1 MKMKQD
7 TIDILCC
14 PQCRGEL
21 SFARTSDSFGHSDR
35 SMVCRNCGKKFTDTE
50 GFPDFLGETGL
61 KYSGKREKI
70 VRTLYAKVYTPV
82 NNFLF
87 LFCGGA
93 GNARREVLSR
103 LDLQDSFSVLETGMG
118 AGENYLWMNSKAKN
132 LRFYGIDI
140 QKQMMVHCME
150 NTQKWG
156 IQAELF
162 RADATNLPFKDEKF
176 DVVFHLGAINLFPDK
191 GRAIEEMIRVS
202 RPGTRIVIADETDK
216 AARLFNVFTGANDKV
231 TPPVDLIPG
240 NMINKSLEI
249 IWRGYGYLIQFT
261 KPYNPPNSK

>member
-1 MKMKQD
+1 MKMKPD
-7 TIDILCC
+7 SLDILCC
-14 PQCRGEL
+14 PECKGEL
-21 SFARTSDSFGHSDR
+21 AFAGASDNSGHSED
-35 SMVCRNCGKKFTDTE
+35 SLVCPGCGREFMDAE
-50 GFPDFLGETGL
+50 GYPDFLGEAGL
-61 KYSGKREKI
+61 KYSGRREKI
-70 VRTLYAKVYTPV
+70 VRTLYAKAYTPV

-103 LDLQDSFSVLETGMG
+103 LDLRDNFSVLETGMG
-118 AGENYLWMNSKAKN
+118 AGENYLWMKSKAEN

-140 QKQMMVHCME
+140 QKQMMMHCQA
-150 NTQKWG
+150 NTKKWG

-162 RADATNLPFKDEKF
+162 RADAADLPFKDEKF

-191 GRAIEEMIRVS
+191 RKAIEEMIRVA

-216 AARLFNVFTGANDKV
+216 AARLFNLFTGANEKV
-231 TPPVDLIPG
+231 TPPIDLIPG
-240 NMINKSLEI
+240 NMINKSLET

-261 KPYNPPNSK
+261 KPDNPRNS

>member
-1 MKMKQD
+1 MSMKPE

-14 PQCRGEL
+14 PQCKNDL
-21 SFARTSDSFGHSDR
+21 AFAGTSDSSGNSGGTLLCR
-35 SMVCRNCGKKFTDTE
+35 SCGKEFADTE
-50 GFPDFLGETGL
+50 GYHDFLGDTGL

-93 GNARREVLSR
+93 GNARREVMSR
-103 LDLQDSFSVLETGMG
+103 LELKDNYSVLETGMG
-118 AGENYLWMNSKAKN
+118 AGENYLWMKGKAKN

-140 QKQMMVHCME
+140 QKQMMEHCLE
-150 NTQKWG
+150 NIRKWG

-162 RADATNLPFKDEKF
+162 RADATDLPFKNEKF

-191 GRAIEEMIRVS
+191 RKAIEEMIRVA

-216 AARLFNVFTGANDKV
+216 AARLFNLFTGANDKV
-231 TPPVDLIPG
+231 TPPIDLVPG
-240 NMINKSLEI
+240 NMVNKTLEI
-249 IWRGYGYLIQFT
+249 IWRGYGYLITFT
-261 KPYNPPNSK
+261 KPANPANFI

>member
-1 MKMKQD
+1 MKPE

-14 PQCRGEL
+14 PQCKDDL
-21 SFARTSDSFGHSDR
+21 AFAGPSDSPGNSHGSLL
-35 SMVCRNCGKKFTDTE
+35 CRNCGKEFADAE
-50 GFPDFLGETGL
+50 GYYDFLGETGL
-61 KYSGKREKI
+61 KYSGKREQI

-93 GNARREVLSR
+93 RNARREVMSR
-103 LDLQDSFSVLETGMG
+103 LDLKDNYSVLETGMG
-118 AGENYLWMNSKAKN
+118 AGENYLWMNGKAKN
-132 LRFYGIDI
+132 LQFYGIDI
-140 QKQMMVHCME
+140 QKQMMEHCME
-150 NTQKWG
+150 NTKKWR

-162 RADATNLPFKDEKF
+162 RADATDLPFKNEKF

-191 GRAIEEMIRVS
+191 RKAIEEMIRVA

-231 TPPVDLIPG
+231 TPPIDLVPA
-240 NMINKSLEI
+240 NMVNKTLEI
-249 IWRGYGYLIQFT
+249 IWRGYGYLITFT
-261 KPYNPPNSK
+261 KPANPANL